1 MLRIGEFSRLSGL
14 TADTLYH
21 YEDRKILVPASV
33 DSSTGYRA
41 YEAAQLL
48 TVNKIMALKDAGFS
62 LEEIAGLLHA
72 DMCNTLLIEKL
83 EEKARRL
90 EDNLTNEY
98 ERLGRLHTNI
108 FLIKNGGIPQ
118 MNDITIKRVEPILVA
133 SIRKTFAKTSFD
145 DSLGAMWP
153 KVNQYIDE
161 KGIKKTIPCMML
173 YHSGWWDLDQLN
185 MRFDETM
192 LEVEVAEPVTKAFQG
207 NEEVQVYQLPQVEKM
222 ASIVHQGPFSS
233 IPKTFDMLFDWMKH
247 NHYVADGP
255 IREIYHKGDWATGD
269 PNEYI
274 TEIQIPVK

>member
-1 MLRIGEFSRLSGL
+1 
-14 TADTLYH
+14 
-21 YEDRKILVPASV
+21 
-33 DSSTGYRA
+33 
-41 YEAAQLL
+41 
-48 TVNKIMALKDAGFS
+48 
-62 LEEIAGLLHA
+62 
-72 DMCNTLLIEKL
+72 
-83 EEKARRL
+83 
-90 EDNLTNEY
+90 
-98 ERLGRLHTNI
+98 
-108 FLIKNGGIPQ
+108 